1 MIPTFLASGIIFY
14 GFIQLVIAFIAVFL
28 AMHWKKYE
36 FLPGL
41 FFLLLY
47 SIIDLVDLS
56 LITIA
61 NNAFVDVAQFGF
73 ILIAIIF
80 FIIGMNP
87 AWSQKLILGK
97 KESNSAPES
106 SRKESLISLV
116 KKI

>member
-14 GFIQLVIAFIAVFL
+14 GFIQLFTALIAVVL
-28 AMHWKKYE
+28 AVHWKKYE

-47 SIIDLVDLS
+47 SIIDMVDLS
-56 LITIA
+56 FITIA
-61 NNAFVDVAQFGF
+61 NSTFVDVAQFGF

-87 AWSQKLILGK
+87 AWSHKLILGK
-97 KESNSAPES
+97 MESNCAPEPP
-106 SRKESLISLV
+106 RNESLISLV